1 MKVKIY
7 FSLDTDTDRKEPL
20 FVVPADK
27 DMQTED
33 MEKKVVEKIKPYFGY
48 TENGEY
54 IFNGDDPLEL
64 DDIAHQICNLLKDES
79 DFVASDEYEFFFEYS
94 ELFD

>member
-7 FSLDTDTDRKEPL
+7 FSLDTDSDKKEPL

-33 MEKKVVEKIKPYFGY
+33 MEKKVIEKIKPYFGY
-48 TENGEY
+48 TRNGGY
-54 IFNGDDPLEL
+54 IFIGHNPLVL
-64 DDIAHQICNLLKDES
+64 DDIAHEICNLLKDES
-79 DFVASDEYEFFFEYS
+79 DLVSSDDYEFFFEYA